1 MLMPSIFSESL
12 FDDFF
17 DDFVPMPKMPKN
29 EMKCDIY
36 EKDDKY
42 YIELDEP
49 GFDKKDINIEVKD
62 GYLTVRAH
70 KKEVNKDEKKNYIRK
85 ERYYGEYSRSFA
97 LGDVD
102 IENIDAKFEN
112 GILNI
117 TVPKKELP
125 ENKKYIEIK

>member
-1 MLMPSIFSESL
+1 MTKPS
-12 FDDFF
+12 
-17 DDFVPMPKMPKN
+17 KRG

-42 YIELDEP
+42 YIELDAP

>member
-1 MLMPSIFSESL
+1 MNLIPRNFL
-12 FDDFF
+12 FDDDLEDFF
-17 DDFVPMPKMPKN
+17 VTKPSKRS

-36 EKDDKY
+36 EKDNKY
-42 YIELDEP
+42 YIELDAP

-62 GYLTVRAH
+62 GYLTVKAH
-70 KKEVNKDEKKNYIRK
+70 KKEESKDEKKNYIRK

-102 IENIDAKFEN
+102 IDNIDAKFEN

-117 TVPKKELP
+117 TVPKKEIQ
-125 ENKKYIEIK
+125 ENKKYIEVK